1 MKRILL
7 PSRSTNDALLFFGVC
22 SLSLSTRIAPRVGS
36 IRGNMK
42 QIWKFETLISP
53 VTDSGRGPAAAARRD
68 VLDSPGEAR
77 AGLGGGIPRK
87 V

>member
-1 MKRILL
+1 MKRTLF
-7 PSRSTNDALLFFGVC
+7 PSRSTNDDLLFLGAC
-22 SLSLSTRIAPRVGS
+22 SVSLSTRIAPRVGS
-36 IRGNMK
+36 IRGKMK
-42 QIWKFETLISP
+42 QMWKFDTFISP
-53 VTDSGRGPAAAARRD
+53 VTDKGSGPAAAARRE